1 MKTIVSKS
9 FSASAFE
16 GIDFKSSV
24 EALRKLPGTA
34 ISPEKLKAI
43 KEKQAED
50 PSASVIQIVH
60 DLKCSEKW

>member
-1 MKTIVSKS
+1 MAIYDSR
-9 FSASAFE
+9 
-16 GIDFKSSV
+16 IDFKASV